1 MDITVKV
8 TRKGGL
14 YIRSYP
20 MFDKGNEVGVLRF
33 GQTIQITSTQKRDG
47 WTWGRCDK
55 GYIPLANGKNM
66 HVEQV
71 NGKPLPL

>member
-20 MFDKGNEVGVLRF
+20 LFDKGNPIGEVKG
-33 GQTIQITSTQKRDG
+33 GQTFHITSTTKRDG
-47 WTWGRCDK
+47 WTWGKGER

-66 HVEQV
+66 HVELL
-71 NGKPLPL
+71 NDKHLPL